1 MAALIVTFSLWF
13 LWQISEIVVLFLI
26 SLLMFYVVDP
36 LVTSIERGLKLNRTG
51 AILLFYLL
59 CIIMIGLGLWLVLP
73 AVGSQFQTV
82 YSLLTDETVQ
92 ADIVD
97 RANELVTRSPIEVPV
112 EDLSGYIS
120 EYAALVLS
128 NVAAFLIN
136 LLSLFSLSIIVPFI
150 LFFLLKDGTGMK
162 KKVISLVPNRFFEMS
177 LNLID
182 TVDRYL
188 GAYIR
193 GQMAVASS
201 VGALSALGLWI
212 VGVPYYF
219 VIGMFAGLANLIPY
233 LGPVAGAIPAMI
245 LSMVLFDDLTPLW
258 GDPYQALWEPLAGI
272 GITFAVVQ
280 LTDNIFISPLIVSRS
295 TNLHPMVVIIAVLIG
310 AQLFGLV
317 GMLLGVPVI
326 SITKV
331 VIEDLIWH
339 CRNYRLL

>member
-1 MAALIVTFSLWF
+1 MTVCVWF
-13 LWQISEIVVLFLI
+13 LWQISEIVILFLI

-36 LVTSIERGLKLNRTG
+36 LTTSTERAIKVNRTA

-59 CIIMIGLGLWLVLP
+59 CLIVVGLGLWLVLP
-73 AVGSQFQTV
+73 AVGSQFQTA

-92 ADIVD
+92 ADIVA
-97 RANELVTRSPIEVPV
+97 RANELVARSPVEVPV
-112 EDLSGYIS
+112 EDFSGYIS
-120 EYAALVLS
+120 EYAALALS
-128 NVAAFLIN
+128 NIASFLIN
-136 LLSLFSLSIIVPFI
+136 LFSLFSLSIIVPFI

-162 KKVISLVPNRFFEMS
+162 KGIISLVPNRFFEMS

-182 TVDRYL
+182 TVDRHL

-245 LSMVLFDDLTPLW
+245 LSLVLFDDLTPL
-258 GDPYQALWEPLAGI
+258 
-272 GITFAVVQ
+272 
-280 LTDNIFISPLIVSRS
+280 
-295 TNLHPMVVIIAVLIG
+295 
-310 AQLFGLV
+310 
-317 GMLLGVPVI
+317 
-326 SITKV
+326 
-331 VIEDLIWH
+331 
-339 CRNYRLL
+339 

>member
-1 MAALIVTFSLWF
+1 MTVCVWF
-13 LWQISEIVVLFLI
+13 LWQISEIVILFLI

-36 LVTSIERGLKLNRTG
+36 LTTSTERAIKVNRTA

-59 CIIMIGLGLWLVLP
+59 CLIVVGLGLWLVLP
-73 AVGSQFQTV
+73 AVGSQFQTA

-92 ADIVD
+92 ADIVA
-97 RANELVTRSPIEVPV
+97 RANELVARSPVEVPV
-112 EDLSGYIS
+112 EDFSGYIS
-120 EYAALVLS
+120 EYAALALS
-128 NVAAFLIN
+128 NIASFLIN
-136 LLSLFSLSIIVPFI
+136 LFSLFSLSIIVPFI
-150 LFFLLKDGTGMK
+150 LFFPLKDGTGMK
-162 KKVISLVPNRFFEMS
+162 KGIISLVPNRFFEMS

-182 TVDRYL
+182 TVDRHL

-245 LSMVLFDDLTPLW
+245 LSLVLFDDLTPLW
-258 GDPYQALWEPLAGI
+258 GDPYQALWEPLTGI
-272 GITFAVVQ
+272 GITFVIVQ

-295 TNLHPMVVIIAVLIG
+295 TNLHPLAVIIAVVIG
-310 AQLFGLV
+310 AQLFAWSV
-317 GMLLGVPVI
+317 CCWP
-326 SITKV
+326 
-331 VIEDLIWH
+331 
-339 CRNYRLL
+339 YP